1 MRRMKAL
8 LSRMFRREPL
18 VLPEDPFGEPGG
30 PVAMTQTPDS
40 VAFSQLPVN
49 TMRTG

>member
-1 MRRMKAL
+1 MTRMTAL
-8 LSRMFRREPL
+8 LRRLFRREPL

-30 PVAMTQTPDS
+30 PVARTQTPDS
-40 VAFSQLPVN
+40 VALMQLPVN